1 MQAGTDGFRE
11 DTKTQ
16 EFLDFEKVHGY
27 NVFKMQ
33 ASIAVRMPLLQGGIL
48 YDYELEETNDRYK
61 LLIMDSEKDFELA

>member
-1 MQAGTDGFRE
+1 MSKRRMQAALTDSGGLFRE

-48 YDYELEETNDRYK
+48 YDYELE
-61 LLIMDSEKDFELA
+61 